1 MAQIVV
7 LDDILDAAVLV
18 KKILKRQGH
27 TVEAFTEEEEC
38 IGFIRRNQPELA
50 ILDIKL
56 KKLTGIDVLE
66 EIKKVSPQTLVIMLT
81 GYPTIETAQ
90 AAVQLGAAEYLVK
103 PIDMHELVEKT
114 ERLLSGEP
122 APASIPD

>member
-18 KKILKRQGH
+18 KKILSRKGH

-38 IGFIRRNQPELA
+38 IRYVERTQPDLA

-66 EIKKVSPQTLVIMLT
+66 EIRKVAPQTMVMMLT

-90 AAVQLGAAEYLVK
+90 RAVRLGASEYLVK
-103 PIDMHELVEKT
+103 PIDMHELIEKT
-114 ERLLSGEP
+114 TQLL
-122 APASIPD
+122 ASREQM

>member
-1 MAQIVV
+1 MALIVV

-18 KKILKRQGH
+18 RKILMRKGH
-27 TVEAFTEEEEC
+27 VVETFTEEDAC
-38 IGFIRRNQPELA
+38 IEFVKLRQPDLA

-66 EIKKVSPQTLVIMLT
+66 EIKKVSPRTSVMMLT

-90 AAVQLGAAEYLVK
+90 RAIELGAAEYLVK
-103 PIDMHELVEKT
+103 PIDMHELEEKT
-114 ERLLSGEP
+114 AQLLSKR
-122 APASIPD
+122 AAS